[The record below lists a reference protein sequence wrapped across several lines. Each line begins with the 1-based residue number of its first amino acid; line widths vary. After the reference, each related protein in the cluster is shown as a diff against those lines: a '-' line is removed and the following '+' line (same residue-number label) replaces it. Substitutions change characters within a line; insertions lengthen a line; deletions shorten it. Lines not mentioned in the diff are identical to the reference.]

1 MSNTWT
7 HENTITL
14 LSWVTIGSYT
24 IEALDVSIEW
34 CRSVIR
40 NATILGIA
48 CSTASGSISVINYG
62 SSGTLVLNI
71 LFTILSFIVAINSS
85 RVKIFQIQERM
96 EQCMKMRY
104 EWSNF
109 VTNLATELQMP
120 KEFRQ
125 EARKLL
131 EDNRTKYM
139 DLLKMDCEMP
149 YFAKHRVKVQMK
161 NRKLKNEHHM
171 ALIRNHGLS
180 LSDVTFDIA
189 AVEGESIRIESD
201 DTVIESVPVPVQ
213 APTPSVVASLTQSF
227 KNCIKM

>member
-1 MSNTWT
+1 
-7 HENTITL
+7 
-14 LSWVTIGSYT
+14 
-24 IEALDVSIEW
+24 
-34 CRSVIR
+34 
-40 NATILGIA
+40 
-48 CSTASGSISVINYG
+48 
-62 SSGTLVLNI
+62 
-71 LFTILSFIVAINSS
+71 
-85 RVKIFQIQERM
+85 
-96 EQCMKMRY
+96 MKMRY

-120 KEFRQ
+120 RDIRQ

-180 LSDVTFDIA
+180 LSDITFDIA
-189 AVEGESIRIESD
+189 TVEGESIQVEVD
-201 DTVIESVPVPVQ
+201 DTLVDSVPVPV
-213 APTPSVVASLTQSF
+213 PVPPPSTVSVLTQSF